1 MPSPPWKRRTGVDAV
16 LEGWLSSGYVR
27 PCLAADRE
35 LPGAVASYAPF
46 PRDLHPGLTD
56 ALRRRGIEQL
66 YTHQADAVAAA
77 RRGEN
82 VVIATPTASGK
93 SLCFHLPVLDTLAA
107 NPGAT
112 ALYLYPTKALARDQE
127 ASVRAL
133 LAEAGLPIPAIVYD
147 GDTPGDARRAAR
159 ERSPIVMTN
168 PDMLHTGILPHH
180 AHWAR
185 TFQGLRYVV
194 IDELHMYRGVFGSHF
209 AHVIAR
215 LRRVAAFHG
224 SSPVFL
230 CATAT
235 IGNPREHASTLLG
248 VPPESVK
255 VVDESTAPRGSRR
268 VFLYNPPVV
277 NAELGVRAS
286 TLKAAVHLAKDLVR
300 ARVPTIVFGQSRNSV
315 EIMLK
320 YLREGTAD
328 QGLPEGAIMAYRG
341 GYLPETRRKVERGLR
356 EGEILCVVA
365 TNALEL
371 GIDIGELTA
380 VVCAGYPGSI
390 AGTWQRFGRAG
401 RRGET
406 SIAVLAASSAAID
419 QYLARH
425 PDYLFESGAEHARI
439 DPQNTEILVQHLK
452 CAAFE
457 LPFVAS
463 EAYSVLPADDTRDA
477 LRYLA
482 DKGVVHEESGR
493 FHWAT
498 DAYPANHVSLRSVGW
513 DNFVIIDRTAGKT
526 LAELDW
532 RAAPV
537 MLHEQAIYQHDGE
550 QYQVEKLDYENHK
563 AFVTK
568 VVPDYFTV
576 ALSNRKVT
584 ILDDQATSPLG
595 RAEVGYGEI
604 SLVEK
609 VVGYKKIKFYT
620 HENAGYGDVRLPDI
634 QMHTMSFWLTVPEAL
649 CEELGMGRAAAID
662 GLRGIAM
669 ALETVSTLAMMCDPR
684 DIGQTIEDAQAAR
697 VPQHE
702 REGDRRT
709 IYEPTAFLFD
719 NVPGGVGIAE
729 RVYERAAELVA
740 SARLLIRGCAC
751 DDGCPM
757 CVGAAEAPGSL
768 RKRAALGL
776 LARIL
781 SNA

>member
-1 MPSPPWKRRTGVDAV
+1 MPQPPWKRRTGVDAV
-16 LEGWLSSGYVR
+16 LDEWLSSGYVR

-35 LPGAVASYAPF
+35 LPGTAATHAPF
-46 PRDLHPGLTD
+46 ASDLHPGLIA
-56 ALRRRGIEQL
+56 ALQRRGIERP
-66 YTHQADAVAAA
+66 YAHQADAIAAA
-77 RRGEN
+77 RARKH

-93 SLCFHLPVLDTLAA
+93 SLCFHLPVLDTLA
-107 NPGAT
+107 NTPGAT
-112 ALYLYPTKALARDQE
+112 ALYLYPTKALSRDQE
-127 ASVRAL
+127 ASLRAL
-133 LAEAGLPIPAIVYD
+133 LTEAGLSIPAIVYD

-185 TFQGLRYVV
+185 AFQGLRYVV

-215 LRRVAAFHG
+215 LRRVANFHG
-224 SSPVFL
+224 SDPVFL

-235 IGNPREHASTLLG
+235 IGNPREHARSLLG
-248 VPPESVK
+248 VPEDNIH
-255 VVDESTAPRGSRR
+255 VVEKSTAPRGSRR

-286 TLKAAVHLAKDLVR
+286 TLKAAVRLAKDLVR
-300 ARVPTIVFGQSRNSV
+300 ARIPTIVFGQSRNSV

-320 YLREGTAD
+320 YLREGSAD

-341 GYLPETRRKVERGLR
+341 GYLPETRRRVERGLR

-406 SIAVLAASSAAID
+406 SIAVLCAGSSALD

-425 PDYLFESGAEHARI
+425 PDYLFDAGAEHARI

-457 LPFVAS
+457 LPFLAGDT
-463 EAYSVLPADDTRDA
+463 YSVLPPEDTRDA

-482 DKGVVHEESGR
+482 DNGVVHEENGR
-493 FHWAT
+493 FHWST

-513 DNFVIIDRTAGKT
+513 DNFVIIDRTEGKT

-576 ALSNRKVT
+576 ALSHRKVA
-584 ILDDQATSPLG
+584 ILAEEHLSPLG
-595 RAEVGYGEI
+595 RASIGYGEI

-620 HENAGYGDVRLPDI
+620 HENTGYGDVRLPDI
-634 QMHTMSFWLTVPEAL
+634 QMHTMSFWLTVPESL

-662 GLRGIAM
+662 GLRGLAR
-669 ALETVSTLAMMCDPR
+669 ALETVATLALMCDPR

-697 VPQHE
+697 VPADQRE
-702 REGDRRT
+702 RDAL
-709 IYEPTAFLFD
+709 YEPTAFLFD
-719 NVPGGVGIAE
+719 NVPGGVGLAE
-729 RVYERAAELVA
+729 RVYERAAEML
-740 SARLLIRGCAC
+740 SQTRMLIRGCQC
-751 DDGCPM
+751 HDGCPT
-757 CVGAAEAPGSL
+757 CVGAAESDSSL
-768 RKRAALGL
+768 RKRASLGL
-776 LARIL
+776 LTL
-781 SNA
+781 LFSNA

>member
-16 LEGWLSSGYVR
+16 LEEWLSSGYVR

-35 LPGAVASYAPF
+35 LPGAAASYAPF
-46 PRDLHPGLTD
+46 PRDLHPGLVE

-66 YTHQADAVAAA
+66 YAHQAQAVAAA
-77 RRGEN
+77 RGGRH

-168 PDMLHTGILPHH
+168 PDMLHSGILPHH

-215 LRRVAAFHG
+215 LRRAAAFHG

-235 IGNPREHASTLLG
+235 IGNPREHAAALLG
-248 VPPESVK
+248 VPPEAVE
-255 VVDESTAPRGSRR
+255 VVDESTAPRGARR

-286 TLKAAVHLAKDLVR
+286 TLKAAVHLSKDLVR

-341 GYLPETRRKVERGLR
+341 GYLPETRRRVERGLR

-425 PDYLFESGAEHARI
+425 PDYLFDSGAEHARI

-457 LPFVAS
+457 LPFVAG
-463 EAYSVLPADDTRDA
+463 EAYSVLPPDDTRDA

-513 DNFVIIDRTAGKT
+513 DNFVIIDRTEGKT

-584 ILDDQATSPLG
+584 ILDDSSTGPLG
-595 RAEVGYGEI
+595 RASIGYGEI

-620 HENAGYGDVRLPDI
+620 HENTGYGDVRLPDI

-662 GLRGIAM
+662 GLRGIAI

-702 REGDRRT
+702 RERST

-751 DDGCPM
+751 DEGCPM
-757 CVGAAEAPGSL
+757 CVGAAEGPGAL

-776 LARIL
+776 LSRIL